1 MAQKMTGKTSPLN
14 NIQTFSSFAS
24 AVCTARPEGT
34 GRRTVIRTGLEG
46 TGHRTALRTGL
57 EGAVCPED
65 TPRAAGQV
73 ARTAGQVER
82 TAGRNQSGTR
92 GSRRVHHKLQGRS
105 LPSLAVGRRASQS
118 LKWPSAAL
126 EVQPGRRALRSLTS
140 PWARATPAVSS
151 ELVLRR
157 SPQPAGAQP
166 TSNVQ
171 RTERTSSG
179 PQAS

>member
-105 LPSLAVGRRASQS
+105 LPSLAVGRRAS
-118 LKWPSAAL
+118 P
-126 EVQPGRRALRSLTS
+126 SLTS

-179 PQAS
+179 PQASTTPGGVPW